1 MSQRWYV
8 ARSADVAARVVGGE
22 MMVISIRDSTLFVLN
37 RTAALLWEA
46 ADGATRLD
54 DIVEQRICGAY
65 DVDPASALRD
75 AEELAEQLAGHG
87 LFVLSDEPVP
97 ADAARE
103 GHR

>member
-1 MSQRWYV
+1 MSQRRYV
-8 ARSADVAARVVGGE
+8 ARSAEVAARVVGGE

-54 DIVEQRICGAY
+54 VIVRQRICGAY

-75 AEELAEQLAGHG
+75 AEELVEQLAGHG
-87 LFVLSDEPVP
+87 LLVLSDEPL
-97 ADAARE
+97 AAGAAPD